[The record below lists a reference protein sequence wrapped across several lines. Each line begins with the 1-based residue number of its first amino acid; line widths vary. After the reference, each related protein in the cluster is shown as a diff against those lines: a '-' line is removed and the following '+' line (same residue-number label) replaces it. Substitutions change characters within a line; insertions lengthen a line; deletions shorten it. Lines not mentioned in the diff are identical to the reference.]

1 MPSKFS
7 AALTLAALTI
17 LAEESNA
24 MRLEHDAPGP
34 ELGVCECI
42 ENGETAYDGEYIAV
56 LEGLPYKYPASYGSS
71 VCAAHDAGL
80 EPYCA
85 DEMPDFCSGLW
96 CYVANDCAASDTTPS
111 NITPGISY
119 SFATCGDSGDFPD
132 ADEIAAAAAAAAAAE
147 GEDAAAAD
155 GEDAAAVEG
164 EEAAAVEGEEAA
176 AAEGEEAAA
185 DTADAEDAAA
195 AEGEDAP
202 ASSTEGGCKSGQQA
216 VTQKDHKGNNVS
228 ICINFMVN
236 VTQAPAAAAA
246 AADDCDEA
254 EAEAEVVEEATTT
267 DPNAAT
273 ADADPL
279 SGVGTDDVPVD
290 DGAGAEVTVVEP
302 TDDTEGGAVID
313 GSDDTGVVD
322 EPVVEDPVVED
333 PVVED
338 PVVEEPVVEEPVV
351 EEPVVEE
358 PVVEVDPVPQPS
370 VPSFLCCGPS

>member
-7 AALTLAALTI
+7 TALTLAALTI
-17 LAEESNA
+17 IAEESNA

-85 DEMPDFCSGLW
+85 DEMPDFCGGLW
-96 CYVANDCAASDTTPS
+96 CYVANDCIASDTTPS

-132 ADEIAAAAAAAAAAE
+132 ADEIAAAAAAE

-155 GEDAAAVEG
+155 GEDATAAD
-164 EEAAAVEGEEAA
+164 EEDAAAVEGEEAA

-202 ASSTEGGCKSGQQA
+202 AASTEGGCKSGQQA
-216 VTQKDHKGNNVS
+216 VTQKDHKGNNVT

-246 AADDCDEA
+246 AAADDCDEA
-254 EAEAEVVEEATTT
+254 GEEATTT
-267 DPNAAT
+267 DPIAAT

-322 EPVVEDPVVED
+322 EPVVEI

-338 PVVEEPVVEEPVV
+338 PVVEEPA
-351 EEPVVEE
+351 
-358 PVVEVDPVPQPS
+358 DPVPQPS